1 MNIHSKVCIAKCN
14 IKKLDDIMVK
24 HRQMVMLLWLIG
36 KESKH
41 GYAIIKDMEEMGFG
55 SFKASRVYPVLSF
68 MCKNG
73 LLSKKKKERK
83 IYYSITEKGKG
94 MLEYFKRWIRHG
106 KMGEFFKEMVG

>member
-1 MNIHSKVCIAKCN
+1 MNIHPRIGTAKQRS
-14 IKKLDDIMVK
+14 KKLDNIMVK

-68 MCKNG
+68 LCKSG
-73 LLSKKKKERK
+73 LLSKKKMEMK
-83 IYYSITEKGKG
+83 IYYSITCKGND
-94 MLEYFKRWIRHG
+94 MI
-106 KMGEFFKEMVG
+106 